1 MNTNNRIFEAATLG
15 VLLCIGFIA
24 LGFLLSSG
32 ALKVKE
38 LERTVTVK
46 GLSEREVQADIAIWP
61 IRFNEANN
69 DLNQLYSEIQRKSD
83 LAVNFLKQFGFSD
96 SEISI
101 SQPAILDRQAQSYG
115 DASAIKYR
123 FTSSVTITVYSKKV
137 EEVRNAMKK
146 IVDLGKQGIAITGQ
160 DYENKTEFLFTG
172 LNNIKPEM
180 IEEATKNARMVAQKF
195 AKDSN
200 SKLGKIKKG
209 RQGQFSI
216 MNRDRSTH
224 YIKKI
229 RVVSTVE
236 YYLSD

>member
-1 MNTNNRIFEAATLG
+1 MKINNRVLEAATLG
-15 VLLCIGFIA
+15 GLLCIGLLS
-24 LGFLLSSG
+24 LGFLLSKG

-38 LERTVTVK
+38 LERTITVK

-69 DLNQLYSEIQRKSD
+69 DLGLLYAEIQKKSD
-83 LAVNFLKQFGFSD
+83 LAVKFLKKYGFSD
-96 SEISI
+96 SEISV

-115 DASAIKYR
+115 DASAIKFR

-137 EEVRNAMKK
+137 EEVRSAMKK
-146 IVDLGKQGIAITGQ
+146 IVDLGKQGIVITGQ

-180 IEEATKNARMVAQKF
+180 IEEATKNARIVAQKF

-200 SKLGKIKKG
+200 SKLGKIK
-209 RQGQFSI
+209 RANQGQFSI
-216 MNRDRSTH
+216 MNRDRSTQH
-224 YIKKI
+224 IKKI
-229 RVVSTVE
+229 RVVATVE